1 MMRAVPDE
9 VQARPSVLELAEVNP
24 AELEVVE
31 AKQDESHGKLE
42 SGPKAKSS
50 PVRKPYVFLPFAEW
64 DAIPPMPRFAGSSS
78 GERLEPSQ
86 EDYELAKHEKR
97 ETIRMMSMGGRRCSG
112 AVETMLMTTRE
123 MPVLITPPGPYH
135 DASTMARPPLT
146 RQVL

>member
-1 MMRAVPDE
+1 MISAAYE
-9 VQARPSVLELAEVNP
+9 EL
-24 AELEVVE
+24 
-31 AKQDESHGKLE
+31 
-42 SGPKAKSS
+42 
-50 PVRKPYVFLPFAEW
+50 
-64 DAIPPMPRFAGSSS
+64 GSSS
-78 GERLEPSQ
+78 GGSQ
-86 EDYELAKHEKR
+86 ALSTLPYELAKHEKR